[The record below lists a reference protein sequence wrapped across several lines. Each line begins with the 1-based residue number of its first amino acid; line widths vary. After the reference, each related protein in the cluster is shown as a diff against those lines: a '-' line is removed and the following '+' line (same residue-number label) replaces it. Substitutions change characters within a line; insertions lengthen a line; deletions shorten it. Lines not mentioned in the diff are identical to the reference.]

1 VNRECPRATL
11 TQTNEF
17 LPNYRRYKI
26 ARLQKQCLA
35 VSNGEHGTNPL
46 TFMHLT
52 LTIPLGEVRTI
63 VVHSLLMCLS
73 RKRPAGD
80 ASEKPRAYP
89 RMLKG
94 KLAVGGVLCLA
105 LGLVS
110 GGVLFSQSQPRSV
123 LAIHHCQQC
132 LNVHELAGLLASVG
146 IQKFPGL
153 LPSVVFETDRTL
165 AMQVPSTKPG
175 VHYVIIPKKDIK
187 NIGDI
192 SAEDAPY
199 LLDIFAV
206 VQHLIKDK
214 ALSSYR
220 VITNG
225 PGFQDVTYL
234 HFHLLAK

>member
-1 VNRECPRATL
+1 
-11 TQTNEF
+11 
-17 LPNYRRYKI
+17 
-26 ARLQKQCLA
+26 
-35 VSNGEHGTNPL
+35 
-46 TFMHLT
+46 M
-52 LTIPLGEVRTI
+52 PLGEMRTI
-63 VVHSLLMCLS
+63 VVHSLLVCLS
-73 RKRPAGD
+73 RKRPAGGAAEKRRQ
-80 ASEKPRAYP
+80 ASW
-89 RMLKG
+89 MLKG
-94 KLAVGGVLCLA
+94 KLAMGGALCLA

-153 LPSVVFETDRTL
+153 LPSVVFDTDHTL
-165 AMQVPSTKPG
+165 AVQVPSTKQG
-175 VHYVIIPKKDIK
+175 AHYVIIPKKDIK
-187 NIGDI
+187 NIGEI

-206 VQHLIKDK
+206 AQYLIKDK

-220 VITNG
+220 IITNG
-225 PGFQDVTYL
+225 PDFQDVTYL